1 MKLKK
6 AITATIDRELYD
18 FIENELKKTDEI
30 GRKEYRNRSQ
40 VVEDIIR
47 LGVYFKKQKES
58 KKK

>member
-6 AITATIDRELYD
+6 AITATIDKELYD
-18 FIENELKKTDEI
+18 FIENELKKTDNI

-47 LGVYFKKQKES
+47 LGIYFKKQKDG
-58 KKK
+58 KK